1 MFCRHLYQY
10 TQGYFVCVKCRKR
23 VRQQRTYYRKSK
35 KRVGIILVVIAVAV
49 IGLFLFYPSI
59 NPSYVTIQTPNFI
72 KIPESPVPKIIKIPI
87 PQLPLSKSIHLPN
100 LSMSNLTSIIP
111 EATPPPSLDELK
123 QIALDDINK
132 YRTQNGVHALTL
144 GTARSSQIYTEEL
157 LKEGCI
163 HHVDSRLMRSGDQHV
178 LAAVVEQEPAAAPG
192 PVHGE
197 QDRHVGAPL
206 DSVPGGARGQLD
218 IGDAAVGRVER
229 IDREVKTSFQLL
241 VGPDLH
247 ARAAE
252 CRALRQWAPQRH
264 LEARHR
270 HEFGL
275 MREW

>member
-1 MFCRHLYQY
+1 MFCRHRYQY

-72 KIPESPVPKIIKIPI
+72 KIPESPIPKIIKIPI

-100 LSMSNLTSIIP
+100 LTMSNLTSIIP
-111 EATPPPSLDELK
+111 EATPPPSLDGLK

-144 GTARSSQIYTEEL
+144 GTARSSQIYAEEL

-163 HHVDSRLMRSGDQHV
+163 HHVDSSGEGPMLRYKNNGDTMFLVSENIAGELGTNYGTPQSNILDGNNKMMYDDASSNWGHKGNMLDPNPVSVSIGIAYDPQRLVMIQDFETILLSGYEYD
-178 LAAVVEQEPAAAPG
+178 P
-192 PVHGE
+192 
-197 QDRHVGAPL
+197 
-206 DSVPGGARGQLD
+206 S
-218 IGDAAVGRVER
+218 
-229 IDREVKTSFQLL
+229 SFQTE
-241 VGPDLH
+241 PEDQKF
-247 ARAAE
+247 
-252 CRALRQWAPQRH
+252 CW
-264 LEARHR
+264 
-270 HEFGL
+270 
-275 MREW
+275 